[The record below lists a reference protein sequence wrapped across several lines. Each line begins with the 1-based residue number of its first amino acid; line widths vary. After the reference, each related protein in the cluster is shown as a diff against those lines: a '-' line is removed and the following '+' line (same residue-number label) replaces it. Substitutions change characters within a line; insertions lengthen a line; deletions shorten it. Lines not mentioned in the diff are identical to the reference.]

1 MIPCVSAYT
10 DSFPASA
17 CGTATARDRGTG
29 TAERTTP
36 TDVGQ
41 LTTGRL
47 AVTGPTMVDDVAVLG
62 LAGPA
67 VDDADD
73 AAPLLTADAPQ
84 PTRSVNDASSAAA
97 IGKPSSQPP

>member
-1 MIPCVSAYT
+1 MTPWVSAYT

-47 AVTGPTMVDDVAVLG
+47 AVTGPTMAGEVAVPG

-67 VDDADD
+67 MDDADD
-73 AAPLLTADAPQ
+73 AAPLFTADAPQ
-84 PTRSVNDASSAAA
+84 PTGSVNNPSSAAA
-97 IGKPSSQPP
+97 IGKRRSQPP